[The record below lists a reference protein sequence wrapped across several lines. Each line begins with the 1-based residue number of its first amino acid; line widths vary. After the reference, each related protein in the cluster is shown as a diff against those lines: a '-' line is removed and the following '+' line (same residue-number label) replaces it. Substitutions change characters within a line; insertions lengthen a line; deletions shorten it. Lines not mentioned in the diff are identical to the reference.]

1 MKMNEVYQLLEY
13 FESSTLSEVEVEM
26 DGVKVSAKKNTFDA
40 GHVSAGMTTES
51 VPVHKKSMGDGVKHG
66 GSGKKITAP
75 LVGIFYRASAPG
87 EEPFIKEGQQIKK
100 GDVIGII
107 EAMKLMNEITATEDG
122 VVLSIEAKDGEMV
135 EYGETLVNLG

>member
-1 MKMNEVYQLLEY
+1 MNMNEVYQLLEY
-13 FESSTLSEVEVEM
+13 FENSALSEVEVEI
-26 DGVKVSAKKNTFDA
+26 DGVKVAAKKNTFEV
-40 GHVSAGMTTES
+40 GCGSTKPTTES
-51 VPVHKKSMGDGVKHG
+51 VPVHKKPSKDGVKHG

-135 EYGETLVNLG
+135 EYGKTLVNLG

>member
-1 MKMNEVYQLLEY
+1 MNMNEVYQLLEY
-13 FESSTLSEVEVEM
+13 FEASVLSEVEVEM
-26 DGVKVSAKKNTFDA
+26 DGVKVAAKKNTFEA
-40 GHVSAGMTTES
+40 GHGSVKTTTES
-51 VPVHKKSMGDGVKHG
+51 VPVHKKPLG
-66 GSGKKITAP
+66 GKKITAP

>member
-1 MKMNEVYQLLEY
+1 MNMNEVYQLLEY
-13 FESSTLSEVEVEM
+13 FEASALSEVEVEM
-26 DGVKVSAKKNTFDA
+26 DGVKVAAKKNTFEA
-40 GHVSAGMTTES
+40 GHGSVKTITES
-51 VPVHKKSMGDGVKHG
+51 VPVHKKPLG
-66 GSGKKITAP
+66 GKKITAP

>member
-1 MKMNEVYQLLEY
+1 MNMNEVYQLLEY
-13 FESSTLSEVEVEM
+13 FEASALSEVEVEM
-26 DGVKVSAKKNTFDA
+26 DGVKVAAKKNTFEA
-40 GHVSAGMTTES
+40 GHGSVKTTTES
-51 VPVHKKSMGDGVKHG
+51 VPVHKKPLG
-66 GSGKKITAP
+66 GKKITAP

>member
-1 MKMNEVYQLLEY
+1 MNMNEVYQLLEY
-13 FESSTLSEVEVEM
+13 FEASALSEVEVEM
-26 DGVKVSAKKNTFDA
+26 DGVKVAAKKNTFEA
-40 GHVSAGMTTES
+40 GHGSVKTTTES
-51 VPVHKKSMGDGVKHG
+51 VPVHNKPLG
-66 GSGKKITAP
+66 GKKITAP